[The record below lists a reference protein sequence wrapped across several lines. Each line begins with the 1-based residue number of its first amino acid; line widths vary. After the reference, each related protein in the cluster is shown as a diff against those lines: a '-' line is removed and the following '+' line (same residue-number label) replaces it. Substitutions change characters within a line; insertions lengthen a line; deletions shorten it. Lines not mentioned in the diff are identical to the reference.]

1 MTQMNSYFDLA
12 TRIIN
17 HTGRHLFLTGRAG
30 TGKTTFLKH
39 IQETTPNKAV
49 VVAPTG
55 VAALNAGGVTMH
67 SFFQLPLGMYLPD
80 AGTFTGEEW
89 NNQLVVNRRSLIQNI
104 RFNQDKRALLRELEL
119 LIIDEVSMLR
129 ADALDAIDAILRYI
143 RDKPALPFG
152 GVQVLFIGDLFQL
165 PPVLRLEEA
174 SLFFEHY
181 LSPFFFSARVIQEAP
196 PLVVELKHIFR
207 QSDERFIAVLNAIRE
222 NRVQEEDLALL
233 HEQYKPWQEPME
245 GSVLLTTHNAKA
257 DRINTQR
264 LEQLPGKEFGF
275 EAVIERDFSEHALP
289 VERVLRLKVG
299 AQIMFIKNDTARR
312 FYNGKLAQI
321 FHIGDEDDIWVRLEG
336 SQEELKLELH
346 TWRNIRY
353 KYDREKDKVEEQE
366 LGSFSQYPIRL
377 AWAITIHKSQGLT
390 FERATVD
397 AGASFAAG
405 QVYVAL
411 SRLRS
416 LDGLVL
422 HSRIPAQGIE
432 MSELVIDFCS
442 QQLDEGRLE
451 AIVRQE
457 EEHYAQQK
465 LIGWFSFEKL
475 SDSWALFHQG
485 YEQRRIESLEQART
499 WSLNSH
505 TQILELE
512 RTAQRFRTQL
522 TSLLGPGCNYALI
535 NDRVEAAVTWMT
547 RQFQLQV
554 MQPLQLHFET
564 WRKKA
569 RSKKYLQELR
579 MLEALCLHLLKGW
592 RQARQLSAGLAGGI
606 SSSEI
611 EMDNT
616 TQGAVIAQMP
626 KAGKPKKGDSSKI
639 SLAMYQEGKCMEEIA
654 AERGLAG
661 STIEGHLLQLIPS
674 GEVAL
679 SVFVNPQKQ
688 KIIEEAIAAMKPDT
702 SITELL
708 EVLGSEFSYR
718 MIQAVQTHLES
729 QKTGQGLKAI

>member
-39 IQETTPNKAV
+39 IQETTPKKAV

-80 AGTFTGEEW
+80 ANNFLGDEW
-89 NNQLVVNRRSLIQNI
+89 NNQLVVNRRSLFKNI
-104 RFNQDKRALLRELEL
+104 RFNQEKRALLNELEL

-129 ADALDAIDAILRYI
+129 ADALDAIDAILRSF
-143 RDKPALPFG
+143 RSKPALSFG

-165 PPVLRLEEA
+165 PPVLRQEEA
-174 SLFFEHY
+174 TLFYQHY
-181 LSPFFFSARVIQEAP
+181 LSPFFFSARVIQEEQ

-207 QSDERFIAVLNAIRE
+207 QSDERFIEVLNAIRD
-222 NRVQEEDLALL
+222 NRAQEEELALL
-233 HEQYKPWQEPME
+233 HKHYKPWQEPEE
-245 GSVLLTTHNAKA
+245 GSILLTTHNAKA

-264 LEQLPGKEFGF
+264 LEQLPGQACCF
-275 EAVIERDFSEHALP
+275 EAIIDREFNEHALP
-289 VERVLRLKVG
+289 AERYLNLKVG
-299 AQIMFIKNDTARR
+299 AQIMFIKNDPARR
-312 FYNGKLAQI
+312 YYNGKLAKI
-321 FHIGDEDDIWVRLEG
+321 FHIGAEDDIWVRLEG
-336 SQEELKLELH
+336 TEEELKLELH
-346 TWRNIRY
+346 TWKNIRY
-353 KYDREKDKVEEQE
+353 KYDREKDQVEEEE
-366 LGSFSQYPIRL
+366 LGAFQQFPIRL

-390 FERATVD
+390 FERASVD
-397 AGASFAAG
+397 VGSSFAAG

-416 LDGLVL
+416 LNGLVL
-422 HSRIPAQGIE
+422 HSRIPAQGIQMPE
-432 MSELVIDFCS
+432 IVLDFCRK
-442 QQLDEGRLE
+442 QLAPARLE
-451 AIVRQE
+451 EIVHQE
-457 EEHYAQQK
+457 EELFAQHR
-465 LIGWFSFEKL
+465 LIEWFSFEKL
-475 SDSWALFHQG
+475 LDAWALFHHG
-485 YEQRRIESLEQART
+485 YEQRRIEGLEQART

-505 TQILELE
+505 TQLIGLE

-522 TSLLGPGCNYALI
+522 TSLLGPGCNYTLI
-535 NDRVEAAVTWMT
+535 NDRVEAAVTWMAS
-547 RQFQLQV
+547 QFQLHV
-554 MQPLQLHFET
+554 MQPLQLHFAT

-611 EMDNT
+611 EMDNST
-616 TQGAVIAQMP
+616 SGAVISQLP

-639 SLAMYQEGKCMEEIA
+639 SLAMYLEGKRMEEIA

-661 STIEGHLLQLIPS
+661 STIEGHLLQFIPS

-688 KIIEEAIAAMKPDT
+688 KIIEEALAAMKPDT
-702 SITELL
+702 SFTELL

-718 MIQAVQTHLES
+718 MIQAVQMHLES
-729 QKTGQGLKAI
+729 QKLGQGLKAI